1 MSRGNDI
8 PHPHRG
14 VLRILDIMKNVREL
28 RTLDAIL
35 DRLLLEARRL
45 VGADAGTIFLVDGD
59 SLVFSYVH
67 NDSLFSADA
76 VNRHV
81 YRDARLPIDATSLA
95 GHAARYGRPVVIDDA
110 HALPEDGTL
119 RFNASF
125 DARTGYRTRAV
136 ATLPLIGLRARV
148 VAVLQMINPMDASGA
163 PRRFTPEDLAVLGLL
178 ADQAT
183 AAIEAGLVTEE
194 FILRMARM
202 AEMRDAGETG
212 AHVRRVG
219 AYAAEISHA
228 LSAREGLPARELK
241 HRKDMTRLAAMLHD
255 VGKVGIA
262 DEILGKPGPLTPGEF
277 EAMKRH
283 TLLGARLFSNPASEI
298 DAAALE
304 VALHHHQRFD
314 GTGYPGR
321 VTDPFTAGVS
331 GNPPLAGTDIPLAAR
346 ITALADVYDALVS
359 RRVYKAPYP
368 EEAAL
373 AILIQ
378 ESGRH
383 FDPRVVEAFFAIH
396 DVILAIRERYRE
408 EHGDSRP

>member
-1 MSRGNDI
+1 MSGNDSLQ
-8 PHPHRG
+8 PDRG
-14 VLRILDIMKNVREL
+14 VVRILDIMKGVREL

-45 VGADAGTIFLVDGD
+45 VRADAGTIFLVEGD

-67 NDSLFSADA
+67 NDSLFSADD
-76 VNRHV
+76 VTRYV
-81 YRDARLPIDATSLA
+81 YRDARLPIDASSLA
-95 GHAARYGRPVVIDDA
+95 GHAARHARPVIIDDA
-110 HALPEDGTL
+110 HALPPDGKL

-125 DARTGYRTRAV
+125 DARAGYRTRAV
-136 ATLPLIGLRARV
+136 ATLPLIGQRGRV
-148 VAVLQMINPMDASGA
+148 VAVLQLINPMTDSGA
-163 PRRFTPEDLAVLGLL
+163 PRRFSPDDLAVLELL

-228 LSAREGLPARELK
+228 LSAREGLPAREVK
-241 HRKDMTRLAAMLHD
+241 RRKDMIRLAAMLHD
-255 VGKVGIA
+255 VGKVGIT
-262 DEILGKPGPLTPGEF
+262 DEILGKPGPLSPDEF

-283 TLLGARLFSNPASEI
+283 TLLGARLFSDPASEI

-321 VTDPFTAGVS
+321 VGDPFTDTVS

-359 RRVYKAPYP
+359 RRVYKEPFS

-373 AILIQ
+373 AILTR

-383 FDPRVVEAFFAIH
+383 FDPRVVEAFFSIH
-396 DVILAIRERYRE
+396 DVILAIRQRYRE
-408 EHGDSRP
+408 HADADTR

>member
-1 MSRGNDI
+1 MPGTDSPQPD
-8 PHPHRG
+8 RG
-14 VLRILDIMKNVREL
+14 VLRILDIMKGVREL

-45 VGADAGTIFLVDGD
+45 VRADAGTIFLVEGD

-67 NDSLFSADA
+67 NDSLFSADD
-76 VNRHV
+76 VTRYV
-81 YRDARLPIDATSLA
+81 YRDARLPIDASSLA
-95 GHAARYGRPVVIDDA
+95 GHAARHARPVVIDDA
-110 HALPEDGTL
+110 HALPPDGDL

-125 DARTGYRTRAV
+125 DARAGYRTRAV
-136 ATLPLIGLRARV
+136 ATLPLIGLRGRV
-148 VAVLQMINPMDASGA
+148 VAVLQLINPLTDAGA
-163 PRRFTPEDLAVLGLL
+163 TRRFAPDDLAVLELL

-228 LSAREGLPARELK
+228 LSAREGLPTREIK
-241 HRKDMTRLAAMLHD
+241 RRKDMIRLAAMLHD
-255 VGKVGIA
+255 VGKVGIT
-262 DEILGKPGPLTPGEF
+262 DEILGKPGPLSPDEF

-321 VTDPFTAGVS
+321 VADPFADTVS
-331 GNPPLAGTDIPLAAR
+331 GNPPLAGNDIPLAAR

-359 RRVYKAPYP
+359 RRVYKEPFP

-373 AILIQ
+373 AVLTR

-396 DVILAIRERYRE
+396 DVILAIRQRYRE
-408 EHGDSRP
+408 QADTGTG